1 MDCSPPGS
9 SVHGIP
15 RTWTRILEWV
25 AISFYKRSSQPRDQ
39 TWASSVSWTDKWI
52 LYHRA
57 TWVGF
62 FTTEPSGKPPDLL
75 GHWLQTRGWISLN
88 FSAPTFHGCGFYF
101 ATKLNSLHIYSFFRS
116 TCSTTGYNFKD
127 QRNTTNSITLNP
139 TSQNTD
145 SATLDDQKLPKDHR
159 IKETKS
165 VYSSGQCRFTFDWR
179 KTQIYFKQ
187 LTLLNFFTLRITII
201 SPISVIF

>member
-15 RTWTRILEWV
+15 RTWTRTLEWV
-25 AISFYKRSSQPRDQ
+25 AISFSRDLPNPRI
-39 TWASSVSWTDKWI
+39 TPEPPLSPALTS
-52 LYHRA
+52 
-57 TWVGF
+57 GF
-62 FTTEPSGKPPDLL
+62 FTTEPPGQPPDLSA
-75 GHWLQTRGWISLN
+75 HRLQTRVWVSLN
-88 FSAPTFHGCGFYF
+88 LSAPTFHGCGFYF
-101 ATKLNSLHIYSFFRS
+101 VTKLNSLHIYSFFRS
-116 TCSTTGYNFKD
+116 TCSTTGYDFKD

-139 TSQNTD
+139 TSQD
-145 SATLDDQKLPKDHR
+145 MGSAILDDQKLPKDHR

-165 VYSSGQCRFTFDWR
+165 VYFSGQCRFTFDWR

-187 LTLLNFFTLRITII
+187 LTLLIFFTLRITII

>member
-1 MDCSPPGS
+1 MSNSFSTPWTVALQAPLSMGFPE
-9 SVHGIP
+9 HGQEYWSGLP
-15 RTWTRILEWV
+15 FP
-25 AISFYKRSSQPRDQ
+25 SPRDLPNPEIKPELPPSPEL
-39 TWASSVSWTDKWI
+39 TS
-52 LYHRA
+52 
-57 TWVGF
+57 GF
-62 FTTEPSGKPPDLL
+62 FTTEPPGKPPDLL

-88 FSAPTFHGCGFYF
+88 LSAPTFHGCGFYF
-101 ATKLNSLHIYSFFRS
+101 ATKLNSLHVYSLFRS

-145 SATLDDQKLPKDHR
+145 SAILDDQKLPKDHR

-165 VYSSGQCRFTFDWR
+165 VYFSGQCTFTFDWR
-179 KTQIYFKQ
+179 KTQMYFKQ